1 MSEPLVLEAFD
12 PTTGIARITFNR
24 PSVLN
29 AIDVATAQAFRDAVL
44 RLSGREDMRCIVLAG
59 SGRAFMAGGD
69 VASFA
74 TDSAAQ
80 VNAILDA
87 LHPAL
92 LALRESSAPVL
103 AVVQGAA
110 AGAGLSLVLGADLVL
125 AADDARFVIAYDRI
139 GVSPDAG
146 GTWYLA
152 RKLTRARAFGMM
164 LLGESLDAKAALAAG
179 LVNEVVPLA
188 ELEARADA
196 LARRIASGPSRAY
209 ARFKHLYDE
218 AGTASLADQLEAER
232 RAFLAGIGTADF
244 REGVAAFLGKREP
257 KFVGS

>member
-12 PTTGIARITFNR
+12 PTTGIARVTFNR
-24 PSVLN
+24 PNVLN
-29 AIDVATAQAFRDAVL
+29 AIDVPTARAFRDVVL
-44 RLSGREDMRCIVLAG
+44 RLSGREDMRCIVIAG
-59 SGRAFMAGGD
+59 RGRAFMAGGD

-74 TDSAAQ
+74 TDSAMQ

-92 LALRESSAPVL
+92 LALRDSDAPVL

-110 AGAGLSLVLGADLVL
+110 AGAGLSLALGADLVL

-152 RKLTRARAFGMM
+152 RKVTRARAFGMM
-164 LLGESLDAKAALAAG
+164 LLGESLDANAAREAG
-179 LVNEVVPLA
+179 IVNEVVPLA

-196 LARRIASGPSRAY
+196 MARRIASGPGRAY

-218 AGTASLADQLEAER
+218 AGAASLADQLGAEK
-232 RAFLAGIGTADF
+232 RAFLAGTETADF
-244 REGVAAFLGKREP
+244 REGVAAFIEKRAP
-257 KFVGS
+257 KFTGA